1 MPRERIE
8 QLMELAQAVAIITDE
23 WTLGAMPWIQNTG
36 LPVLCVSEVRSKCTD
51 LDALKSAKKLL
62 QGVERCHVRDCGYVI
77 YTSGSTGIP
86 KGVRCHHQGA
96 MNTIESLNDYFNVR
110 STDRV
115 LALSSLSFDL
125 SVYDLFGMGA
135 AGGTV
140 VVPAADDVNNPPN
153 PEAWL
158 LAIAEHEVT
167 LVNAVPAF
175 VELLV
180 GHCEARAVQLPPSLR
195 MIWMSGD
202 WVPLSL
208 PERIQALA
216 PGNITVVS
224 LGGATEAA
232 IWSNLHVVER
242 SLPEWKSIPYGVP
255 LGNQTMYVLDESTAD
270 LEHCAPWVTGMIYIG
285 GAGVALG
292 YSGDPQ
298 KTAQSFF
305 CHPVTVRWRNS
316 TQPLLLVPHA

>member
-8 QLMELAQAVAIITDE
+8 QLMELSQSVAIVADE
-23 WTLGAMPWIQNTG
+23 WTLGAMPWIVDIG
-36 LPVLCVSEVRSKCTD
+36 VPVLRVSEARSKCAD
-51 LDALKSAKKLL
+51 LNALKFAQKLL
-62 QGVERCHVRDCGYVI
+62 HSVERCVARACGYII

-96 MNTIESLNDYFNVR
+96 VNTIESLNDYFGVGP
-110 STDRV
+110 TDRV

-135 AGGTV
+135 AGGAV
-140 VVPAADDVNNPPN
+140 VVPAADDVNPPN
-153 PEAWL
+153 PDAWL
-158 LAIAEHEVT
+158 LAIAEHQVT

-180 GHCEARAVQLPPSLR
+180 GHCEATAARLPSSLR
-195 MIWMSGD
+195 MVWMSGD

-208 PERIQALA
+208 PGRIKALA
-216 PGNITVVS
+216 AGDITVVS

-232 IWSNLHVVER
+232 IWSNLHIVDDPL
-242 SLPEWKSIPYGVP
+242 SEWKSIPYGVP

-292 YSGDPQ
+292 YSGDPE
-298 KTAQSFF
+298 KTARSFF
-305 CHPVTVRWRNS
+305 CHPLTVCVCVLRG
-316 TQPLLLVPHA
+316 VGDGA